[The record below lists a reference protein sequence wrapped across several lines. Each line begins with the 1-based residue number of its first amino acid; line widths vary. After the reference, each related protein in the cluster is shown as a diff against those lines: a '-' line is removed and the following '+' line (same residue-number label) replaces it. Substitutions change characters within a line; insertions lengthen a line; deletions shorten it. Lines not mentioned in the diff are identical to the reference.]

1 MPDVIPQ
8 SVGTDGNFWVKFVLA
23 IADTTAPKLA
33 TEINAASSK
42 DLTLYLT
49 GDGWTPASDQAPA
62 PDTRLSALQ
71 DFENPG
77 KSSESL
83 DVIYV
88 TNPMVAAQ
96 DLARLTLLEG
106 TVGYILS
113 RRAISRETPLAVAQ
127 MVDIRPVRAGV
138 QMDVPPEGNSQ
149 FKIRQ
154 KLFITGPVRRLV
166 PIVT

>member
-1 MPDVIPQ
+1 MPDVIPL

-33 TEINAASSK
+33 TETNAASSK

-49 GDGWTPASDQAPA
+49 GDGWTPASDQASA

-83 DVIYV
+83 SVTYV
-88 TNPMVAAQ
+88 TNPDVALQ
-96 DLARLTLLEG
+96 DVARLTLLEG
-106 TVGYILS
+106 TTGFILS
-113 RRAISRETPLAVAQ
+113 RRAKSREIALAVGDK
-127 MVDIRPVRAGV
+127 VDIRPFRAGV
-138 QMDVPPEGNSQ
+138 QMDVPPESNSQ
-149 FKIRQ
+149 FKISQ

-166 PIVT
+166 AMTT